1 MPSASHPRWV
11 RTVQTVAGTQVAI
24 LIGFNFAFPFLPL
37 LVQDLGVTDR
47 AEVALWTGLA
57 IGTSGIAMALAS
69 PVWGLLADRFG
80 RKAMLVRAI
89 ASGSLLLGL
98 QAAVATVWQLAV
110 VRILQGAFTGT
121 QTAAAMLL
129 ASIVPKE
136 RTGFALGMLNTAVQV
151 GNLAGPIIGGIAVAT
166 IGLRGSFV
174 IGALVLGVCTV
185 ITIVWT
191 DDVAVAPASSGS
203 GVRSVARDVFTPFAW
218 PELRGVLVIG
228 TMVQVA
234 WAGTVALI
242 AIYVQDLARPSW
254 LSLELTIG
262 LSLALTALAAAIAMP
277 ILGTWADR
285 HDPRV
290 LLVVSLVVVSLSL
303 VPQALI
309 PDAVVFLALRLVL
322 GAGAAGTTSAIA
334 VLTRAGAPVGGEGR
348 AFGALAAAQNLGWGI
363 GPIVGASFAAIVG
376 IPALYLAAAVITLAL
391 VPAAL
396 TRSWFAPPDGARG
409 EPLPIVTTATA
420 ED

>member
-1 MPSASHPRWV
+1 
-11 RTVQTVAGTQVAI
+11 
-24 LIGFNFAFPFLPL
+24 FLPL
-37 LVQDLGVTDR
+37 LIQDLGVTDR
-47 AEVALWTGLA
+47 GEVALWTGLA
-57 IGTSGIAMALAS
+57 IGTSGMAMALAS

-89 ASGSLLLGL
+89 ASGSILLGL
-98 QAAVATVWQLAV
+98 QAAVTSVWQLAI

-129 ASIVPKE
+129 AGIVPKE

-151 GNLAGPIIGGIAVAT
+151 GNLAGPVLGGIAVAS

-191 DDVAVAPASSGS
+191 DDVAVAPTSSGT
-203 GVRSVARDVFTPFAW
+203 GVRNVARDVFTPFAW
-218 PELRGVLVIG
+218 PGLRGVLVIG

-234 WAGTVALI
+234 WAGTIALI

-277 ILGTWADR
+277 ILGAWADR
-285 HDPRV
+285 HDPRA

-396 TRSWFAPPDGARG
+396 TRSWFATPERMRA
-409 EPLPIVTTATA
+409 EPLPIVTTAPA